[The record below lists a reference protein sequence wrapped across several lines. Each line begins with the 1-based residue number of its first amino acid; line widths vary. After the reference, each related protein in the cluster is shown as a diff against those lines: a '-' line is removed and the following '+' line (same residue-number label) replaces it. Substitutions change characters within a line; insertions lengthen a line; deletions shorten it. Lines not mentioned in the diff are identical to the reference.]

1 MKLHITPEQFE
12 ELIKKSYSLDIIYLL
27 KLIDAKYNVEPLYEN
42 SMRLSAIYQS
52 LIRKGLIAKDDDKI
66 TIIGKDLLK
75 FVGEDNN
82 QTKFVKRKPN
92 ATSFDEWWKLYPGTD
107 TFTYNGKK
115 FRGTRALRKDKQA
128 CKIKFDAILNEGDY
142 TPQQLIAAL
151 KFEIEQKVLESMRR
165 GNNRLTYMQNSL
177 TYLNQR
183 TFEAFIELIEQEGDN
198 AGPAEPTGST
208 DI

>member
-75 FVGEDNN
+75 FVVEDNN
-82 QTKFVKRKPN
+82 QKKFVK
-92 ATSFDEWWKLYPGTD
+92 KL
-107 TFTYNGKK
+107 N
-115 FRGTRALRKDKQA
+115 
-128 CKIKFDAILNEGDY
+128 
-142 TPQQLIAAL
+142 
-151 KFEIEQKVLESMRR
+151 
-165 GNNRLTYMQNSL
+165 
-177 TYLNQR
+177 
-183 TFEAFIELIEQEGDN
+183 
-198 AGPAEPTGST
+198 
-208 DI
+208 

>member
-1 MKLHITPEQFE
+1 MKLHITPQQFE

-27 KLIDAKYNVEPLYEN
+27 KLIEAEYDVEPLYEN

-52 LIRKGLIAKDDDKI
+52 LRRKGLIAEDENRL
-66 TIIGKDLLK
+66 TTIGKDLLK
-75 FVGEDNN
+75 FCGEDSPK
-82 QTKFVKRKPN
+82 KFVKRKPK
-92 ATSFDEWWKLYPGTD
+92 ATLFEEWWKTYPGTD

-115 FRGTRALRKDKQA
+115 FRGTRALRKDKLA
-128 CKIKFDAILNEGDY
+128 CKVKFDAILLEGDH
-142 TPQQLIAAL
+142 TAEQLISAL
-151 KFEIEQKVLESMRR
+151 KFEIEQKVLESVRR

-183 TFEAFIELIEQEGDN
+183 TYEAFIELMEEEGND